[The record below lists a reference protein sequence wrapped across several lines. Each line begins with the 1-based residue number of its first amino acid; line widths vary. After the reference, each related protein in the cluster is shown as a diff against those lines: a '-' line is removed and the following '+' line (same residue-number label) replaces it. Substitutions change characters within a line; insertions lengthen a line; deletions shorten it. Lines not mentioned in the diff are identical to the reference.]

1 MKKLFALVMVLA
13 MALAIAMPTLAA
25 TGWDK
30 PATPPPTYDD
40 FEMAADKYEYYSA
53 SAGGYGANG
62 VYFPKWDDKKGI
74 VKDTLGRVVFR
85 FTLPKKADAE
95 ALYPG
100 VDFSAG
106 VTVTFKITNI
116 KGLSYV
122 DTATNFFP
130 ALITEAATIS
140 KNVYKDS
147 VTLPLGTAA
156 ADKEY
161 MFVFAAASA
170 ADVVASI
177 TISAGDDEL
186 AATFVYNKVV
196 VTADKTTANGCDFI
210 FSTTTDLRCGQRRTE
225 DALLFDVD
233 SADKIQR
240 VFLLNG
246 TTYYQVLVDVNGV
259 ISFKDGNA
267 SIQVGDVANGTLP
280 AYATLK
286 ARYDFFMGAL
296 GFAWDGTAK
305 YMNEDLILDNLVKG
319 ASGSASVTFPA
330 GYQSIVDPTVKP
342 PQTGDASTVVGFVM
356 IALALVAAAAVT
368 VKKVRA

>member
-13 MALAIAMPTLAA
+13 MAFAIAMPTLAA

-30 PATPPPTYDD
+30 PATTPPTYDD
-40 FEMAADKYEYYSA
+40 FEMAVDKYEYYSA

-62 VYFPKWDDKKGI
+62 VYFPNWDDKKGI
-74 VKDTLGRVVFR
+74 VKDTLGRVVFS
-85 FTLPKKADAE
+85 FVLPKLADAQ

-100 VDFSAG
+100 VDFTQP
-106 VTVTFKITNI
+106 VTVNFKITNI
-116 KGLSYV
+116 KGVQNATSANFYPTLST
-122 DTATNFFP
+122 DPSFFSS
-130 ALITEAATIS
+130 S
-140 KNVYKDS
+140 KNQY
-147 VTLPLGTAA
+147 TGELTYTLGTAEIEG
-156 ADKEY
+156 EY

-170 ADVVASI
+170 ADVVATM

-186 AATFVYNKVV
+186 AATFVYSKVV
-196 VTADKTTANGCDFI
+196 VTADATTLNGCDFI
-210 FSTTTDLRCGQRRTE
+210 FKTTDQ

-246 TTYYQVLVDVNGV
+246 GVYYQVLVDVNGV

-267 SIQVGDVANGTLP
+267 SIQVGDPATETLP

-286 ARYDFFMGAL
+286 GRYDFFMGAL

-305 YMNEDLILDNLVKG
+305 YMNEDLIVDNLVKG
-319 ASGSASVTFPA
+319 ASGSASATFPA